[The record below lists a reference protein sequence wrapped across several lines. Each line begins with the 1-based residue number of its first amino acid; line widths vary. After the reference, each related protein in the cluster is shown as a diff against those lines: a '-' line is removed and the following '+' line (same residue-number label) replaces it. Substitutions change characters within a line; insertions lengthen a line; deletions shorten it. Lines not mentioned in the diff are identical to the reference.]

1 MTFSEGDAEVYRRY
15 AADLTRYASMLVGHH
30 DAPDVVATAVLS
42 AMSARGWHA
51 VENPRAYL
59 YRAVFHAA
67 LRWRRRAVL
76 RLMAEDR
83 AARRSPEFGLD
94 ERPEV
99 VDALRRLSVQQRAV
113 VFLTYWED
121 LTPRSCAELLD
132 VSEGTVKRYL
142 ARARLRLREV
152 LDEHG

>member
-1 MTFSEGDAEVYRRY
+1 MTFSEGDADVYRQY
-15 AADLTRYASMLVGHH
+15 AAELTRYAGMLVGHQ
-30 DAPDVVATAVLS
+30 DAADIVATVFLT
-42 AMSARGWHA
+42 AMTARSWA
-51 VENPRAYL
+51 NVENPRAYL

-67 LRWRRRAVL
+67 IRWRRRGLL
-76 RLMAEDR
+76 RLVAEDR
-83 AARRSPEFGLD
+83 ANRSSPQFELD

-99 VDALRRLSVQQRAV
+99 LEALGRLSVQQRAV

-142 ARARLRLREV
+142 ARARNRLREV
-152 LDEHG
+152 LDEH